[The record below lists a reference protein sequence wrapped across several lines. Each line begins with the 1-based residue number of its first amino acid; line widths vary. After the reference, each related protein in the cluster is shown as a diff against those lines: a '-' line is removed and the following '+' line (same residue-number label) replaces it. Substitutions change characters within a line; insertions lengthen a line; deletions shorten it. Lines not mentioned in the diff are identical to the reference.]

1 MNTLRFF
8 RLILV
13 VGILMLSSLACN
25 LLNRIS
31 DSSIEQTPITVT
43 NESANNLRKDLST
56 AIEQLKDG
64 EKVTLVIDE
73 AELTSLVAVELDKQS
88 NPILYDPQISLR
100 EGGVQINGK
109 VLQSGFMV
117 PAQLNL
123 ILTTNSSGQPQIN
136 IKSAKI
142 GPLELPNSVLVE
154 LTSQVDSALM
164 HNIRP
169 RIKDIFVESIL
180 IADGLMTITG
190 RSR

>member
-1 MNTLRFF
+1 MKTLRFF
-8 RLILV
+8 RIILV

-31 DSSIEQTPITVT
+31 DSSIEPTPITVT

-56 AIEQLKDG
+56 AVERLKDG

-73 AELTSLVAVELDKQS
+73 AELTSLVAVELSKQS
-88 NPILYDPQISLR
+88 DPILYEPQIYLR
-100 EGGVQINGK
+100 EGGVQIIGK
-109 VLQSGFMV
+109 VLQGGFMV
-117 PAQLNL
+117 PAQLDL
-123 ILTTNSSGQPQIN
+123 ILTTNSAGQPQIN

-142 GPLELPNSVLVE
+142 GPLELPDSMLVE

-164 HNIRP
+164 HNVRP

>member
-88 NPILYDPQISLR
+88 NPILYEPQISLR
-100 EGGVQINGK
+100 EGGVQIIGK
-109 VLQSGFMV
+109 VLQGGFMV

>member
-1 MNTLRFF
+1 
-8 RLILV
+8 
-13 VGILMLSSLACN
+13 MLSSLACN

-31 DSSIEQTPITVT
+31 DSSIEPTPITVT

-56 AIEQLKDG
+56 AVERLKDG

-73 AELTSLVAVELDKQS
+73 AELTSLVAVELSKQS
-88 NPILYDPQISLR
+88 DPILYEPQIYLR
-100 EGGVQINGK
+100 EGGVQIIGK
-109 VLQSGFMV
+109 VLQGGFMV
-117 PAQLNL
+117 PAQLDL
-123 ILTTNSSGQPQIN
+123 ILTINSAGQPQIN

-142 GPLELPNSVLVE
+142 GPLELPDSMLVE

-164 HNIRP
+164 HNVRP

>member
-31 DSSIEQTPITVT
+31 DSSIEPTPIIVT

-142 GPLELPNSVLVE
+142 GPFELPDSVLVE

>member
-31 DSSIEQTPITVT
+31 DSSIEPTPIIVT

-142 GPLELPNSVLVE
+142 GPLELPDSVLVE